1 MRLIDADELKGNA
14 SHIEILYT
22 GGRSTGK
29 TLKNFELLFIEK
41 INHAPTIDAIP
52 ISVIK
57 DIKADISLLR
67 DATINV
73 NEDTAYGLWIALDL
87 INKHINNNELIGRN
101 EI

>member
-1 MRLIDADELKGNA
+1 MRLIDADEL
-14 SHIEILYT
+14 IESTPNILIMCL

-29 TLKNFELLFIEK
+29 TMATYEELFKKKVNET
-41 INHAPTIDAIP
+41 PTVDAIP

-87 INKHINNNELIGRN
+87 INKHINSNEFIGRN

>member
-1 MRLIDADELKGNA
+1 MRLIDADDKEN
-14 SHIEILYT
+14 ITIVFDNE
-22 GGRSTGK
+22 GRGIIK
-29 TLKNFELLFIEK
+29 RID
-41 INHAPTIDAIP
+41 APTVQAVP
-52 ISVIK
+52 ISVIN

-87 INKHINNNELIGRN
+87 INKHINNNGFIGRN